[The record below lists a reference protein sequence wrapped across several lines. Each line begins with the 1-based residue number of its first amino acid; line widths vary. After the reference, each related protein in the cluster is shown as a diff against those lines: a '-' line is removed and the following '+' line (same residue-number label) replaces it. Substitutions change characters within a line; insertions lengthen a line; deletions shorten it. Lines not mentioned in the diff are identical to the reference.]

1 MNRIRYLL
9 ISTVLA
15 ITSVISTQKSFA
27 QQKFW
32 LDGRM
37 VEAQAST
44 SGQATIDISTLSSG
58 LHWLTITTKD
68 EAGVWSAP
76 MTKTFI
82 VPYKSADGKSIVEH
96 EYWIDG
102 KMEASVKQNEQPSA
116 IDVNT
121 LAPGIHT
128 LTIRVKDNTGLWSS
142 QITKN
147 FIVPVNQIDV
157 ADKKIVEHEYWID
170 GKMQASIKQ
179 NEQPSAIDVNTLAP
193 GIHTLTIRV
202 KDNTGLWSS
211 QITKN
216 FIVPVNQIDVAD
228 KSIVEHE
235 YWIDDKME
243 ASIKQN
249 EQPSTI
255 DIATLT
261 PGMHSLNVRVKDN
274 TGMWSSQLT
283 RFFIVPEIDVA
294 DKSIVEHQY
303 WIDGKMQTSVTQN
316 EKPSIINISTLK
328 PGLHSL
334 SVRTK
339 DNTGM
344 WSSQVTRYFVLDGD
358 AMKETTITHCMYWFD
373 DDLANAKT
381 MMLDAETGTVSID
394 ISEVEA
400 GTHTLWWRCGDSNG
414 ALSVPCSVSFESSSY
429 YNYTVPESGI
439 GTYSAKYNITLPDGL
454 KAYFCTKPEAGADG
468 LVFNLLK
475 VDGNI
480 INGGTGVLLCGTPGK
495 SYRMYPTEEEGAA
508 TEGNSLVA
516 VTESA
521 DIAGVE
527 GDYINYILQ
536 NWQFDK
542 IADNTSMPANSAYLR
557 LPAAEVGDASTIIVN
572 DPEKI
577 TQDEDGYYLIGT
589 ARHWIDF
596 AKIVETNEYANA
608 KMIADVDLGDNQV
621 HIGPLT
627 QNSGAYKG
635 IFDGQGHTLTVAY
648 VGQNNQI
655 VAPFTQTQGAT
666 IKNLHVAGSI
676 KSVFAFIGVVGYVRG
691 RGYTTTVS
699 NVWNSADMNVQQSG
713 WAQSGAIIGGFNG
726 GNVVISDCLFT
737 GTFTSN
743 SGNYRGCFIGYNY
756 DAGTITVNN
765 CLSTGTFNI
774 SGSSFYGNYTNCYV
788 TSFPATY
795 PSGVQKPTNEE
806 LNNGTIAA
814 ALQADRVEEI
824 WIQDPVLGVPRLKSF
839 DKGISYTVPSSG
851 IGTFSA
857 KGQVSVPEGM
867 TAYYCRSYD
876 QDESTIKMVA
886 IVENIV
892 PAKTGVILV
901 GNSGETYSLKG
912 TCGQPPTITDNE
924 LVAVTDSKH
933 VNATD
938 GDYTNFMMK
947 GGKFIKIIDDDVA
960 LMPANRAYLP
970 LPTVSISGSNAK
982 VITLRWDDE
991 TTGIKTTGDNDRMR
1005 NGVIYNLNGQ
1015 KLTIP
1020 RKGINIINGRK
1031 VIVK

>member
-9 ISTVLA
+9 ISAVLA

-82 VPYKSADGKSIVEH
+82 VPYESADGKSIVEH
-96 EYWIDG
+96 QYWIDG
-102 KMEASVKQNEQPSA
+102 KME
-116 IDVNT
+116 
-121 LAPGIHT
+121 
-128 LTIRVKDNTGLWSS
+128 
-142 QITKN
+142 
-147 FIVPVNQIDV
+147 
-157 ADKKIVEHEYWID
+157 
-170 GKMQASIKQ
+170 ASIKQ

-202 KDNTGLWSS
+202 
-211 QITKN
+211 
-216 FIVPVNQIDVAD
+216 
-228 KSIVEHE
+228 
-235 YWIDDKME
+235 
-243 ASIKQN
+243 
-249 EQPSTI
+249 
-255 DIATLT
+255 
-261 PGMHSLNVRVKDN
+261 
-274 TGMWSSQLT
+274 
-283 RFFIVPEIDVA
+283 
-294 DKSIVEHQY
+294 
-303 WIDGKMQTSVTQN
+303 
-316 EKPSIINISTLK
+316 
-328 PGLHSL
+328 
-334 SVRTK
+334 K

-454 KAYFCTKPEAGADG
+454 KAYFCTKPEAGDDG

-508 TEGNSLVA
+508 TKGNSLVA

-527 GDYINYILQ
+527 GDYINYMLQ

-542 IADNTSMPANSAYLR
+542 IADNATMPANSAYLS

-577 TQDEDGYYLIGT
+577 TQDNDGYYLIGN
-589 ARHWIDF
+589 ARNWIDF

-608 KMIADVDLGDNQV
+608 KMIADVDLGDSQV
-621 HIGPLT
+621 HIGPQDNT
-627 QNSGAYKG
+627 AYKG

-648 VGQNNQI
+648 VGKSNEV
-655 VAPFTQTQGAT
+655 VAPFTRVQGAT

-676 KSVFAFIGVVGYVRG
+676 KSVFAYIGVVGIVVG
-691 RGYTTTVS
+691 PGKTTIS
-699 NVWNSADMNVQQSG
+699 NVWNSATMEINSG
-713 WAQSGAIIGGFNG
+713 SWVQSGAILGGFKSS
-726 GNVVISDCLFT
+726 GNVEISDCLFT
-737 GTFTSN
+737 GTFTS
-743 SGNYRGCFIGYNY
+743 SYGYYSGCFVGYNY
-756 DAGTITVNN
+756 ESGLISVNN
-765 CLSTGTFNI
+765 CLSTGTFNM
-774 SGSSFYGNYTNCYV
+774 SGPSFHGNYDNCYV
-788 TSFPATY
+788 TSFPASY
-795 PSGVQKPTNEE
+795 PSGVKKPTNEE
-806 LNNGTIAA
+806 LNNGTIATS
-814 ALQADRVEEI
+814 LQADRVEEI

-857 KGQVSVPEGM
+857 KGHTILPEGLK
-867 TAYYCRSYD
+867 AYYCKAYD
-876 QDESTIKMVA
+876 QQENTIGLVA
-886 IVENIV
+886 ISGNIV
-892 PAKTGVILV
+892 PAETGVVLV
-901 GNSGETYSLKG
+901 GNSGETFTLTG
-912 TCGQPPTITDNE
+912 TCGETPEITNNE
-924 LVAVTDSKH
+924 LVAVTDSRH

-947 GGKFIKIIDDDVA
+947 GGKFVRIKESTNSM
-960 LMPANRAYLP
+960 MPANRAYLP
-970 LPTVSISGSNAK
+970 LSTALITDSNAK
-982 VITLRWDDE
+982 MITLRWDDE

-1015 KLTIP
+1015 KLSAP

>member
-9 ISTVLA
+9 ISAVLA

-32 LDGRM
+32 PDGRM

-96 EYWIDG
+96 QYWIDG
-102 KMEASVKQNEQPSA
+102 KME
-116 IDVNT
+116 
-121 LAPGIHT
+121 
-128 LTIRVKDNTGLWSS
+128 
-142 QITKN
+142 
-147 FIVPVNQIDV
+147 
-157 ADKKIVEHEYWID
+157 
-170 GKMQASIKQ
+170 ASIKQ

-211 QITKN
+211 QITKI
-216 FIVPVNQIDVAD
+216 FIVPVNQLDVAD
-228 KSIVEHE
+228 KKIVEHQ

-243 ASIKQN
+243 A
-249 EQPSTI
+249 
-255 DIATLT
+255 
-261 PGMHSLNVRVKDN
+261 
-274 TGMWSSQLT
+274 
-283 RFFIVPEIDVA
+283 
-294 DKSIVEHQY
+294 
-303 WIDGKMQTSVTQN
+303 SVTQN
-316 EKPSIINISTLK
+316 EKPSIINISMLK

-334 SVRTK
+334 AVRTK

-358 AMKETTITHCMYWFD
+358 AMKKTTITHCMYWFD

-381 MMLDAETGTVSID
+381 MMLDAETGTASID

-454 KAYFCTKPEAGADG
+454 NAYFCTKPEAGDDG

-527 GDYINYILQ
+527 GDYINYMLQ

-542 IADNTSMPANSAYLR
+542 IADNATMPANSAYLS
-557 LPAAEVGDASTIIVN
+557 LPAAEVGDASTILVN

-596 AKIVETNEYANA
+596 AKIVETNESANA
-608 KMIADVDLGDNQV
+608 KMIADVDLGDSQV
-621 HIGPLT
+621 HIGPQDNT
-627 QNSGAYKG
+627 AYKG

-648 VGQNNQI
+648 VGKSNEV
-655 VAPFTQTQGAT
+655 VAPFTRVQGAT

-676 KSVFAFIGVVGYVRG
+676 KSVFAYIGVVGIVVG
-691 RGYTTTVS
+691 PGKTTIS
-699 NVWNSADMNVQQSG
+699 NVWNSATMEINSG
-713 WAQSGAIIGGFNG
+713 AWVQSGAILGGFKSS
-726 GNVVISDCLFT
+726 GNVEISDCLFT
-737 GTFTSN
+737 GTFTS
-743 SGNYRGCFIGYNY
+743 SYGYYSGCFVGYNY
-756 DAGTITVNN
+756 ESGLISVNN
-765 CLSTGTFNI
+765 CLSTGTFNM
-774 SGSSFYGNYTNCYV
+774 SGPSFHGNYDNCYV
-788 TSFPATY
+788 TSFPASY
-795 PSGVQKPTNEE
+795 PSGVKKPTNEE
-806 LNNGTIAA
+806 LNNGTIATS
-814 ALQADRVEEI
+814 LQANRVEEI

-851 IGTFSA
+851 IGTFRA
-857 KGQVSVPEGM
+857 KGHTILPEGLK
-867 TAYYCRSYD
+867 AYYCKAYD
-876 QDESTIKMVA
+876 QQESTICLVA
-886 IVENIV
+886 ISGNIV
-892 PAKTGVILV
+892 PAETGVVLV
-901 GNSGETYSLKG
+901 GNSGETFTLTG
-912 TCGQPPTITDNE
+912 TCGETPKITGNE
-924 LVAVTDSKH
+924 LVAVTDSRH

-947 GGKFIKIIDDDVA
+947 GGKFVRIEESTTSM
-960 LMPANRAYLP
+960 MPANRAYLP
-970 LPTVSISGSNAK
+970 LSTALITDSNAK
-982 VITLRWDDE
+982 MITLRWDDE

-1015 KLTIP
+1015 KLSAP

>member
-9 ISTVLA
+9 ISAVLA

-58 LHWLTITTKD
+58 LHWFTITTKD

-96 EYWIDG
+96 QYWIDG
-102 KMEASVKQNEQPSA
+102 KMEASIKQNEQPSA

-142 QITKN
+142 QITKK
-147 FIVPVNQIDV
+147 FIVPVNQLDV
-157 ADKKIVEHEYWID
+157 ADKKIVEHQYWID
-170 GKMQASIKQ
+170 GKMEASIKQ

-216 FIVPVNQIDVAD
+216 FIVPVNQLDVED
-228 KSIVEHE
+228 KKIVEHQ

-243 ASIKQN
+243 ASVTQN

-274 TGMWSSQLT
+274 TGMWSSQL
-283 RFFIVPEIDVA
+283 
-294 DKSIVEHQY
+294 
-303 WIDGKMQTSVTQN
+303 
-316 EKPSIINISTLK
+316 
-328 PGLHSL
+328 
-334 SVRTK
+334 
-339 DNTGM
+339 
-344 WSSQVTRYFVLDGD
+344 TRYFVLDGD

-381 MMLDAETGTVSID
+381 MMLDAETGTASID

-480 INGGTGVLLCGTPGK
+480 INGNTGVLLCGTPGE

-542 IADNTSMPANSAYLR
+542 IADNATMPANSAYLS
-557 LPAAEVGDASTIIVN
+557 LPAAEVGDASTILVN

-596 AKIVETNEYANA
+596 AKIVETNESANA
-608 KMIADVDLGDNQV
+608 KMIADVDLGDSQV
-621 HIGPLT
+621 HIGPQDNT
-627 QNSGAYKG
+627 AYKG

-648 VGQNNQI
+648 VGKSNEV
-655 VAPFTQTQGAT
+655 VAPFTRVQGAT
-666 IKNLHVAGSI
+666 IKNIHVAGSI
-676 KSVFAFIGVVGYVRG
+676 KSVFAYIGVVGIVVG
-691 RGYTTTVS
+691 PGKTTIS
-699 NVWNSADMNVQQSG
+699 NVWNSATMEINSG
-713 WAQSGAIIGGFNG
+713 SWVQSGAILGGFKSSG
-726 GNVVISDCLFT
+726 DVEISDCLFT
-737 GTFTSN
+737 GTFTS
-743 SGNYRGCFIGYNY
+743 SYGYYSGCFVGYNY
-756 DAGTITVNN
+756 ESGSISVNN
-765 CLSTGTFNI
+765 CLSTGTFNM
-774 SGSSFYGNYTNCYV
+774 SGPQFHGNYTNCYV
-788 TSFPATY
+788 TSFPASY

-806 LNNGTIAA
+806 LNNGTIATS
-814 ALQADRVEEI
+814 LQADRVEEI

-857 KGQVSVPEGM
+857 KGHIMLPEGLK
-867 TAYYCRSYD
+867 AYYCKAYD
-876 QDESTIKMVA
+876 QQENTIGLVA
-886 IVENIV
+886 ISGNIV
-892 PAKTGVILV
+892 PAETGVVLV
-901 GNSGETYSLKG
+901 GNSGETFTLTG
-912 TCGQPPTITDNE
+912 TCGETPEITNNE
-924 LVAVTDSKH
+924 LVAVTDSRH

-947 GGKFIKIIDDDVA
+947 GGKFVRIKESTNSM
-960 LMPANRAYLP
+960 MPANRAYLP
-970 LPTVSISGSNAK
+970 LSTALITDSNAK
-982 VITLRWDDE
+982 MITLRWDDE

-1015 KLTIP
+1015 KLSAP

>member
-9 ISTVLA
+9 ISAVLA

-58 LHWLTITTKD
+58 LHWFTITTKD

-102 KMEASVKQNEQPSA
+102 KMEAS
-116 IDVNT
+116 
-121 LAPGIHT
+121 
-128 LTIRVKDNTGLWSS
+128 
-142 QITKN
+142 
-147 FIVPVNQIDV
+147 
-157 ADKKIVEHEYWID
+157 
-170 GKMQASIKQ
+170 IKQ

-211 QITKN
+211 QITKK
-216 FIVPVNQIDVAD
+216 FIVPVNQLDVAD
-228 KSIVEHE
+228 KKIVEHQ

-243 ASIKQN
+243 ASVTQN

-274 TGMWSSQLT
+274 TGMWSSQL
-283 RFFIVPEIDVA
+283 
-294 DKSIVEHQY
+294 
-303 WIDGKMQTSVTQN
+303 
-316 EKPSIINISTLK
+316 
-328 PGLHSL
+328 
-334 SVRTK
+334 
-339 DNTGM
+339 
-344 WSSQVTRYFVLDGD
+344 TRYFVLDGD

-381 MMLDAETGTVSID
+381 MMLDAETGTASID

-480 INGGTGVLLCGTPGK
+480 INGNTGVLLCGTPGK

-542 IADNTSMPANSAYLR
+542 IADYTSMPANSAYLS
-557 LPAAEVGDASTIIVN
+557 LPAAEVGDASTILVN

-589 ARHWIDF
+589 TRHWIDF
-596 AKIVETNEYANA
+596 AKIVETNESANA
-608 KMIADVDLGDNQV
+608 KMIADVDLGDSQV
-621 HIGPLT
+621 HIGPQDNT
-627 QNSGAYKG
+627 AYKG

-648 VGQNNQI
+648 VGKSNEV
-655 VAPFTQTQGAT
+655 VAPFTRVQGAT
-666 IKNLHVAGSI
+666 IKNIHVAGSI
-676 KSVFAFIGVVGYVRG
+676 KSVFAYIGVVGIVVG
-691 RGYTTTVS
+691 PGKTTIS
-699 NVWNSADMNVQQSG
+699 NVWNSATMEINSG
-713 WAQSGAIIGGFNG
+713 AWVQSGAILGGFKSS
-726 GNVVISDCLFT
+726 GNVEISDCLFT
-737 GTFTSN
+737 GTFTS
-743 SGNYRGCFIGYNY
+743 SYGYYSGCFVGSNY
-756 DAGTITVNN
+756 ESGSISVNN
-765 CLSTGTFNI
+765 CLSTGTFNM
-774 SGSSFYGNYTNCYV
+774 SGPQFHGNYTNCYV
-788 TSFPATY
+788 TSFPASY

-839 DKGISYTVPSSG
+839 GKEISYTVPSSG

-857 KGQVSVPEGM
+857 KGHTILPEGLK
-867 TAYYCRSYD
+867 AYYCKAYD
-876 QDESTIKMVA
+876 QQENTIGLVA
-886 IVENIV
+886 ISGNII
-892 PAKTGVILV
+892 PAETGVVLV
-901 GNSGETYSLKG
+901 GNSGETFTLTG
-912 TCGQPPTITDNE
+912 TCGETPEITNNE
-924 LVAVTDSKH
+924 LVAVTDSRH

-947 GGKFIKIIDDDVA
+947 GGKFVRIKESTNSM
-960 LMPANRAYLP
+960 MPANRAYLP
-970 LPTVSISGSNAK
+970 LSTALITDSNAK
-982 VITLRWDDE
+982 MITLRWDDE

-1015 KLTIP
+1015 KLSAP

>member
-9 ISTVLA
+9 ISAVLA

-128 LTIRVKDNTGLWSS
+128 LTIRIKDNTGLWSS

-147 FIVPVNQIDV
+147 FIVPVNQLDV
-157 ADKKIVEHEYWID
+157 ADKKIVEH
-170 GKMQASIKQ
+170 Q
-179 NEQPSAIDVNTLAP
+179 
-193 GIHTLTIRV
+193 
-202 KDNTGLWSS
+202 
-211 QITKN
+211 
-216 FIVPVNQIDVAD
+216 
-228 KSIVEHE
+228 

-243 ASIKQN
+243 ASVKQN

-261 PGMHSLNVRVKDN
+261 PGIHSLNVRVKDN

-334 SVRTK
+334 AVRTK

-344 WSSQVTRYFVLDGD
+344 WSSQATRYFVLDGD

-373 DDLANAKT
+373 DDLAKAKT
-381 MMLDAETGTVSID
+381 MMLDAESGAVNID

-454 KAYFCTKPEAGADG
+454 KAYFCTKPEAGDDG

-527 GDYINYILQ
+527 GDYINYMLQ

-542 IADNTSMPANSAYLR
+542 IADNATMPANSAYLS
-557 LPAAEVGDASTIIVN
+557 LPAAEVGDASTILVN

-596 AKIVETNEYANA
+596 AKIVETNESANA
-608 KMIADVDLGDNQV
+608 KMIADVDLGDSQV
-621 HIGPLT
+621 HIGPQDNT
-627 QNSGAYKG
+627 AYKG

-648 VGQNNQI
+648 VGKSNEV
-655 VAPFTQTQGAT
+655 VAPFTRVQGAT

-676 KSVFAFIGVVGYVRG
+676 KSVFAYIGVVGIVVG
-691 RGYTTTVS
+691 PGKTTIS
-699 NVWNSADMNVQQSG
+699 NVWNSATMEINSG
-713 WAQSGAIIGGFNG
+713 SWVQSGAILGGFKSS
-726 GNVVISDCLFT
+726 GNVEISDCLFT
-737 GTFTSN
+737 GTFTS
-743 SGNYRGCFIGYNY
+743 SYGYYSGCFVGYNY
-756 DAGTITVNN
+756 ESGLISVNN
-765 CLSTGTFNI
+765 CLSTGTFNM
-774 SGSSFYGNYTNCYV
+774 SGPSFHGNYDNCYV
-788 TSFPATY
+788 TSFPASY
-795 PSGVQKPTNEE
+795 PSGVKKPTNEE
-806 LNNGTIAA
+806 LNNGTIATS
-814 ALQADRVEEI
+814 LQANRVEEI

-857 KGQVSVPEGM
+857 KGHTILPEGLK
-867 TAYYCRSYD
+867 AYYCKAYD
-876 QDESTIKMVA
+876 QQENTIGLVA
-886 IVENIV
+886 ISGNIV
-892 PAKTGVILV
+892 PAETGVVLV
-901 GNSGETYSLKG
+901 GNSGETFTLTG
-912 TCGQPPTITDNE
+912 TCGETPEITNNE
-924 LVAVTDSKH
+924 LVAVTDSRH

-947 GGKFIKIIDDDVA
+947 GGKFVRIKESTNSM
-960 LMPANRAYLP
+960 MPANRAYLP
-970 LPTVSISGSNAK
+970 LSTALITDSNAK
-982 VITLRWDDE
+982 MITLRWDDE

-1015 KLTIP
+1015 KLSAP